1 MLLEFYPK
9 SDGMQLLHFM
19 FRSDRVDP
27 EDLWIRTCLSGI
39 VPGPKRVF
47 SESREGVSYETQQ
60 YGQCVIGQALYD
72 IQKHQEIVKKL
83 RLDYHL
89 QALAEQICAEQ
100 YNSIISQVA
109 YELAKFA
116 RFTVNDQDDLS
127 LVLTGVDQ
135 SMIDNRVALLQ
146 KQYYGIE

>member
-1 MLLEFYPK
+1 M
-9 SDGMQLLHFM
+9 
-19 FRSDRVDP
+19 
-27 EDLWIRTCLSGI
+27 
-39 VPGPKRVF
+39 
-47 SESREGVSYETQQ
+47 
-60 YGQCVIGQALYD
+60 IGQALYD

>member
-1 MLLEFYPK
+1 M
-9 SDGMQLLHFM
+9 
-19 FRSDRVDP
+19 
-27 EDLWIRTCLSGI
+27 
-39 VPGPKRVF
+39 
-47 SESREGVSYETQQ
+47 
-60 YGQCVIGQALYD
+60 
-72 IQKHQEIVKKL
+72 
-83 RLDYHL
+83 
-89 QALAEQICAEQ
+89 
-100 YNSIISQVA
+100 A